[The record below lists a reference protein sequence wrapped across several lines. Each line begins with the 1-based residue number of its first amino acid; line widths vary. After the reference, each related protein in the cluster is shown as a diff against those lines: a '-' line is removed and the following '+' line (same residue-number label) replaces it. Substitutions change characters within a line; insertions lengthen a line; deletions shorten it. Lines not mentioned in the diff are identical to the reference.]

1 MMVIMIAM
9 RERERERERE
19 LITLRGHAWLLGYI
33 KKVRKASQKN
43 FHFPKIKPEP
53 GFLGFIFPSYLCIG
67 REMLLYEQVI
77 LVSCQL
83 AKITGTIFL
92 SHLKILSL
100 ISFSLSSSVLYLT
113 YQHKT
118 TLSLSL
124 SQINLIE
131 YLYYYMRWATS
142 PE

>member
-9 RERERERERE
+9 SERERERE

-124 SQINLIE
+124 SLSNQSDRVLVL
-131 YLYYYMRWATS
+131 LYEVGY
-142 PE
+142 

>member
-1 MMVIMIAM
+1 MIVG
-9 RERERERERE
+9 
-19 LITLRGHAWLLGYI
+19 IYI

-53 GFLGFIFPSYLCIG
+53 GFLGFLFPSYLCIG

-100 ISFSLSSSVLYLT
+100 ICFSLSLFFCVISYLST
-113 YQHKT
+113 QDNS
-118 TLSLSL
+118 LSLSL
-124 SQINLIE
+124 SNQSDRVLVL
-131 YLYYYMRWATS
+131 LYEVGY
-142 PE
+142 